1 MNLYRKFEVQSRD
14 EKLALNTEW
23 VLYTFNITD
32 DRTKEYFIDELK
44 KSFKSDTNMMVP
56 NKQIGTVINSVSAP
70 KF

>member
-56 NKQIGTVINSVSAP
+56 NKQIG
-70 KF
+70 